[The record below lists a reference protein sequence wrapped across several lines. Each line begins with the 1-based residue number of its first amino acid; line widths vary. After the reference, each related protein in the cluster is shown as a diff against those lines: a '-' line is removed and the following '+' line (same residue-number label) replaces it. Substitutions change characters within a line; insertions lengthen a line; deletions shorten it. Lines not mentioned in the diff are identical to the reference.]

1 MFNQVCL
8 ISEWVDFVMSM
19 MHMQDHSKYFH
30 AGCSKIIKL
39 KPLGIKQGLAS
50 PAQQ

>member
-1 MFNQVCL
+1 MCNQVCL
-8 ISEWVDFVMSM
+8 ISERVDFVMS

-39 KPLGIKQGLAS
+39 KPLGIKRGLAS